1 MEYQT
6 LNKKFIFNK
15 DKNIG
20 SVVYIVEGEKREI
33 NLLGHIFKNIL
44 KYDEVI
50 GIDRNGK
57 ERIKYISRQ
66 NKNSK
71 VFIINSEK
79 SNVQSIVNTKF
90 RDEQIKILKNYDDE
104 FNYEDVPIYY
114 IFGCDRKNDKE
125 NIKKLI
131 SLYVNSR
138 EPNSENK
145 FDSIGGMLLLSYPA
159 IETFIISN
167 FESKMS
173 EFDKR
178 FDFETNTLKE
188 YINDKHYDNHK
199 MSIKTLSNSFIE
211 LVNSLKEI
219 DANKINLDNIQEFN
233 NKIFEYEQAK
243 NNRYMLSL
251 LLISF
256 VDLGIIEICEKWGE
270 VK

>member
-6 LNKKFIFNK
+6 LSKKFIFNK

-50 GIDRNGK
+50 GIDRSGK
-57 ERIKYISRQ
+57 KRIKYISRQ

-79 SNVQSIVNTKF
+79 SNVQSIINTNFK
-90 RDEQIKILKNYDDE
+90 DKQIKILKYYDDE
-104 FNYEDVPIYY
+104 FNYEAVPIYY
-114 IFGCDRKNDKE
+114 IFDCDRKNDQE
-125 NIKKLI
+125 NIKNLI
-131 SLYVNSR
+131 NLYVNSR
-138 EPNSENK
+138 EPNVENK

-167 FESKMS
+167 FENKMS

-199 MSIKTLSNSFIE
+199 MSIKTLSNAFIE
-211 LVNSLKEI
+211 LVNSLEEI

-233 NKIFEYEQAK
+233 NKIFEYEQTK

-256 VDLGIIEICEKWGE
+256 VDLGIIEIY
-270 VK
+270 